1 MSHLAQVPL
10 WAAILVSL
18 LLLLGSGLTL
28 LGTIGLVRLPKF
40 NDRIHAPTLGTSW
53 GTLGI
58 MLASALLFSVT
69 GTRVVIHELF
79 IGVLVITTT
88 PATMMIL
95 ARAAL
100 FRGAQSGTGSAP
112 DAFGNAPGNGSGNG
126 PVADAPEARPRPTA
140 DPSRRMPALRDI

>member
-18 LLLLGSGLTL
+18 LVALGSGLTL
-28 LGTIGLVRLPKF
+28 LGTLGLVRLSSF
-40 NDRIHAPTLGTSW
+40 QDRIHAPTLGTSW

-69 GTRVVIHELF
+69 GARLVVHELI

-100 FRGAQSGTGSAP
+100 FRGAQSGAGSAP
-112 DAFGNAPGNGSGNG
+112 DKIGKAAAASDGSDQ
-126 PVADAPEARPRPTA
+126 PDIPETKPQRSASPP
-140 DPSRRMPALRDI
+140 RMPGALRDL